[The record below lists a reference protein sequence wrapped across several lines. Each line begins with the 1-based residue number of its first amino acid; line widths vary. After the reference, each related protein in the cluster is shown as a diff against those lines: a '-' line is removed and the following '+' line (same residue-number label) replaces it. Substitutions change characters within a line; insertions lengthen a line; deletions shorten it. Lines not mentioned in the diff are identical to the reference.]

1 MRCHSGSAYVLATSG
16 LGNQLFQLAA
26 SHFLNQGSD
35 AGVVAL
41 GNERQHIA
49 GSADISGFRLQGPAH
64 VVQVP
69 VGNGTKFAR
78 KIVGKNQ
85 AARAREKAPPGRFA
99 LLSEWGT
106 SAVASAL
113 LARHCGL
120 GRRFKYANGIG
131 YDPSVALQSPNE
143 LWLGYFQTWRY
154 TSTSEMKSLLG
165 GPSPESD
172 CQWFD
177 HMKQRAQRA
186 RPLVVHVRLGDY
198 TTIPGVGIPDLDYY
212 SRAIGEAVRQVDPDS
227 IWLFSDDPQGAVA
240 LVPSEVQGLDIQV
253 VEPPQECSHPA
264 TVMSVM
270 SMATGFVLANSTF
283 GYWAARLSECPGAN
297 IFVPDPW
304 FPHGPE
310 IRDLIPPD
318 WVQISR
324 G

>member
-1 MRCHSGSAYVLATSG
+1 MRCHSRSAYVLATSG

-41 GNERQHIA
+41 GNERQHIT

-69 VGNGTKFAR
+69 VRFGTKLAR
-78 KIVGKNQ
+78 KIVGRNQ
-85 AARAREKAPPGRFA
+85 ASRAFTTTPPTDAA

-120 GRRFKYANGIG
+120 GRRLRYANGIG
-131 YDPSVALQSPNE
+131 YDPSVAFQGPND
-143 LWLGYFQTWRY
+143 LWLGFFQTWRY
-154 TSTSEMKSLLG
+154 TSDIDMKILLG
-165 GPSPESD
+165 GPSPKSN

-177 HMKQRAQRA
+177 HMKQQARKL

-198 TTIPGVGIPDLDYY
+198 TTIPGVGIPDLAYY
-212 SRAIGEAVRQVDPDS
+212 TRAIGQAVRQVDPGS
-227 IWLFSDDPQGAVA
+227 IWLFSDDPHGAVA
-240 LVPSEVQGLDIQV
+240 LVPPKVQGLDIQV
-253 VEPPQECSHPA
+253 IEPPRECSHPA

-304 FPHGPE
+304 FLNWPE
-310 IRDLIPPD
+310 IRDLIPDD
-318 WVQISR
+318 WICIHR
-324 G
+324 N